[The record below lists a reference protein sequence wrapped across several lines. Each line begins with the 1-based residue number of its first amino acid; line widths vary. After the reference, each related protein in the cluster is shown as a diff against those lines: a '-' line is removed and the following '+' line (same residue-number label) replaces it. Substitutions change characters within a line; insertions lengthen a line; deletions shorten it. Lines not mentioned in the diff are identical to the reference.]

1 MIYIAELTREDGS
14 TKKHSG
20 RPTKKYLMAHPE
32 FVKYYESGKHNE
44 YLYRTEYDI
53 VNGKLVEKSDHEIH
67 ERGIGVCNF

>member
-1 MIYIAELTREDGS
+1 
-14 TKKHSG
+14 
-20 RPTKKYLMAHPE
+20 MAHPE

-44 YLYRTEYDI
+44 YLYRTEYDT